1 MANGAIL
8 LYSTNKLAEHI
19 YIKALFSLSRTGKT
33 FFSTNAI
40 NAISAAAFNEKKKK
54 NIAMPK
60 QEKLACEL

>member
-19 YIKALFSLSRTGKT
+19 YVKALFSLSKAGKT
-33 FFSTNAI
+33 FSSTNAL
-40 NAISAAAFNEKKKK
+40 SVVAFNEKK

-60 QEKLACEL
+60 QEKLVCEL